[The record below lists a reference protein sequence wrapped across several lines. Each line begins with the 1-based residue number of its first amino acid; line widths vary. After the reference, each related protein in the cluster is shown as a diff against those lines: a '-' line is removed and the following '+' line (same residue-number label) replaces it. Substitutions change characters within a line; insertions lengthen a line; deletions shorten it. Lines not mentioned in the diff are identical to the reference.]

1 MQPEGAVRHA
11 RNECD
16 VDTVTRG
23 NACLNFV
30 KEIGAIAENAGADVA
45 CDGPAKERR
54 EVHLMESAYNAHQGI
69 QVVVHL
75 SREIPRT
82 NVHGTAYDP
91 RLGLWLTVSQRI
103 ELERDVPLAA
113 QITARACD
121 ATDNMLSVTAF
132 ATGRPEVASVT
143 CTEIAHAEGRGRQA
157 LWAGA
162 RCAQPKST
170 NTSARRLLMMTK
182 EA

>member
-121 ATDNMLSVTAF
+121 AHE
-132 ATGRPEVASVT
+132 PKVASHHLAPCAAEHQRRVAIARPA
-143 CTEIAHAEGRGRQA
+143 ERERLGVLHQIAHA
-157 LWAGA
+157 
-162 RCAQPKST
+162 QP
-170 NTSARRLLMMTK
+170 AERIGLRH
-182 EA
+182 